1 MISEPDDHKA
11 ADKGP
16 LQVRL
21 VLCNHKGFVRV
32 SCLSLACRCCLLES
46 AE

>member
-1 MISEPDDHKA
+1 MVSEPDDHKA

-16 LQVRL
+16 LQVRA
-21 VLCNHKGFVRV
+21 VLCNHKGFVQAF
-32 SCLSLACRCCLLES
+32 SLSLAHRSCLLEF